1 MPGDQDD
8 ADPTPYSLPAVFG
21 NAVVT
26 SLLSLSPTATDDSLT
41 LRALVNS
48 KDAGVVIGKTGATVA
63 RLLEQTGVKAGVSKV
78 IPGVHE
84 RVLSSPLLA
93 DSSLDVSRRSLWA

>member
-1 MPGDQDD
+1 MPREQDD
-8 ADPTPYSLPAVFG
+8 ADPTPYGLPAV
-21 NAVVT
+21 
-26 SLLSLSPTATDDSLT
+26 LT

>member
-8 ADPTPYSLPAVFG
+8 ADPTPYGLPAVFG

-26 SLLSLSPTATDDSLT
+26 VL
-41 LRALVNS
+41 
-48 KDAGVVIGKTGATVA
+48 DAGVIIGKTGATVA
-63 RLLEQTGVKAGVSKV
+63 KLLEQTGVQAGASKV

-84 RVLSSPLLA
+84 QVLSSPLLA

>member
-1 MPGDQDD
+1 MPREQDD
-8 ADPTPYSLPAVFG
+8 ADPTPYGLPAV
-21 NAVVT
+21 
-26 SLLSLSPTATDDSLT
+26 LT
-41 LRALVNS
+41 LRALVSS
-48 KDAGVVIGKTGATVA
+48 KDAGVVIEKTGATIA
-63 RLLEQTGVKAGVSKV
+63 KLLEQTGIKAGASKV